1 MASSGRSSAFE
12 FEHLATGGDK
22 EVQEFRNLI
31 KKLSDK
37 NLNIVL
43 TLDPRIANVERFGF
57 DSSYKNSLSSSQ
69 ARLRQLVVGSSCCV

>member
-37 NLNIVL
+37 SLNIVL
-43 TLDPRIANVERFGF
+43 TLDPRIATVERLGF
-57 DSSYKNSLSSSQ
+57 FKKLKIGLD
-69 ARLRQLVVGSSCCV
+69 